1 MPNLRRFR
9 RVRLVWLFRAFAFC
23 FCWYVIFSAV
33 RSSKGLL
40 TLCPNDQDCTR
51 AAAAARIWQT
61 VSSGFFPPLLAH
73 PLQEQLGDRGE
84 SLMPN
89 QALVFSPLVVIESQ
103 LHFLVFKTTLYVPAR
118 ERHQQQR
125 LHTRFRRRVADEI
138 LDFLWLQNVACH
150 DQVSR
155 PAGVAIFH
163 LRIEAYV

>member
-40 TLCPNDQDCTR
+40 TLCPNDQDCTT

-73 PLQEQLGDRGE
+73 ALQEQVRDRSQ
-84 SLMPN
+84 SLVPN
-89 QALVFSPLVVIESQ
+89 QTLIFSPLVMIESQ
-103 LHFLVFKTTLYVPAR
+103 LRFLVFKTTLHVPTR
-118 ERHQQQR
+118 ECHQQQ
-125 LHTRFRRRVADEI
+125 
-138 LDFLWLQNVACH
+138 
-150 DQVSR
+150 
-155 PAGVAIFH
+155 
-163 LRIEAYV
+163 